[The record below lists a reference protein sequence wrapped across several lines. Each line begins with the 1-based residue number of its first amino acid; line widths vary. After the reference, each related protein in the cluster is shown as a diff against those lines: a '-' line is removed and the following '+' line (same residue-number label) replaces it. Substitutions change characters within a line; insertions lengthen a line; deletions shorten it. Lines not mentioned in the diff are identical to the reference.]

1 MTIELSR
8 EQEAL
13 IEKQLA
19 TGRYGSRAEVIAE
32 ALELLD
38 DDTHLEQIKLNRLRA
53 EIQKGLDSGD
63 PKPLEM
69 DTIKAEARR
78 RHNKRQT
85 TGGRA

>member
-19 TGRYGSRAEVIAE
+19 SGRYHSRAEVIAE

-38 DDTHLEQIKLNRLRA
+38 DQAQLEEAKLARLRS
-53 EIQKGLDSGD
+53 EIQKGLASPSEPLDMDSIIA
-63 PKPLEM
+63 E
-69 DTIKAEARR
+69 AEARHQQR
-78 RHNKRQT
+78 NAH
-85 TGGRA
+85 

>member
-19 TGRYGSRAEVIAE
+19 SGRYRSQAEVIAE

-38 DDTHLEQIKLNRLRA
+38 DYAQLEEAKLARLRG
-53 EIQKGLDSGD
+53 EVQKGVSSPSEPLD
-63 PKPLEM
+63 M
-69 DTIKAEARR
+69 DDIIAEAEAGHERR
-78 RHNKRQT
+78 NAR
-85 TGGRA
+85 